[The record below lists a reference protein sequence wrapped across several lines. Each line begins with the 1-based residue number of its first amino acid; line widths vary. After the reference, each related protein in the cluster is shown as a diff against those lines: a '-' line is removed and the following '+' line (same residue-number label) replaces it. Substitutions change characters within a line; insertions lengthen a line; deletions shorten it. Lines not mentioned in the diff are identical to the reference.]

1 MNASP
6 PSDDASPAPD
16 HPGDS
21 TRAHGET
28 ERASAGPGIATL
40 SPPNAATGQQGHDV
54 HSRLRR
60 LTTTKLFRDTGWTMM
75 AELAG
80 MASQLVTLVLIGR
93 AFDKDTYGVF
103 AGTVAFMN
111 VISPFTTVGMGYV
124 LVQRIAGEHGDPDIE
139 SGRAWTT
146 VVLGGL
152 AGLVFVLATCS
163 LIVPQVPIR
172 VLVSLALGE
181 LVFSQITYT
190 GRFCAQALDRPANG
204 AQVVATVWG
213 LRLMAAIVYL
223 VVTPNPTLTGWSYFH
238 MTASFFGAILTV
250 VALNRVLHLRP
261 RIALARANDIRRGL
275 GFSLT
280 IGASYLKNDA
290 DKTLLLTFNK
300 TEAAGLYSLAYRV
313 ITPLYVPVRA
323 LADSTFARFFRE
335 GGRSA
340 ADTYRLARRTTLIG
354 GGLTLAG
361 GLVVVVSA
369 PLLPW
374 LLGEKWEPAVIATQ
388 WLAFVPFL
396 VALQMYAFNALIGLG
411 RQKECLFVTVG
422 ASVLNIALNLALIP
436 RYTWK
441 GSTAA
446 TIIAETL
453 SVAALWILLR
463 REVHRATSQR
473 APAPALEQ

>member
-1 MNASP
+1 
-6 PSDDASPAPD
+6 
-16 HPGDS
+16 
-21 TRAHGET
+21 
-28 ERASAGPGIATL
+28 L
-40 SPPNAATGQQGHDV
+40 
-54 HSRLRR
+54 
-60 LTTTKLFRDTGWTMM
+60 
-75 AELAG
+75 
-80 MASQLVTLVLIGR
+80 
-93 AFDKDTYGVF
+93 
-103 AGTVAFMN
+103 
-111 VISPFTTVGMGYV
+111 
-124 LVQRIAGEHGDPDIE
+124 
-139 SGRAWTT
+139 
-146 VVLGGL
+146 
-152 AGLVFVLATCS
+152 FVLATCS

-172 VLVSLALGE
+172 VLIALALGE

-213 LRLMAAIVYL
+213 LRLLAAIVYL
-223 VVTPNPTLTGWSYFH
+223 VATPEPTLAGWSYFH
-238 MTASFFGAILTV
+238 MTASLIGAILTV
-250 VALNRVLHLRP
+250 VALNRLLRLRP
-261 RIALARANDIRRGL
+261 RVGLARARDIRQGL

-335 GGRSA
+335 GHHSA
-340 ADTYRLARRTTLIG
+340 EDTYRLARRTTLIG

-361 GLVVVVSA
+361 GLGVVVCA

-374 LLGEKWEPAVIATQ
+374 LLGDKWEPAVIATQ
-388 WLAFVPFL
+388 FLAFVPFL

-411 RQKECLFVTVG
+411 RQKACLFVTVG

-436 RYTWK
+436 RYSWK

-446 TIIAETL
+446 TITAETL
-453 SVAALWILLR
+453 SVVALWVLLQ
-463 REVHRATSQR
+463 REVHRA
-473 APAPALEQ
+473 PAIPEPA

>member
-1 MNASP
+1 M
-6 PSDDASPAPD
+6 
-16 HPGDS
+16 
-21 TRAHGET
+21 R
-28 ERASAGPGIATL
+28 
-40 SPPNAATGQQGHDV
+40 
-54 HSRLRR
+54 SRLRR
-60 LTTTKLFRDTGWTMM
+60 LTTTKLFRDTSWTMLT
-75 AELAG
+75 EIAG
-80 MASQLVTLVLIGR
+80 MASQLITLVLIGR

-124 LVQRIAGEHGDPDIE
+124 LVQRIAGERGDPDVE
-139 SGRAWTT
+139 SGRAWST

-152 AGLVFVLATCS
+152 AGVGFVLATCS
-163 LIVPQVPIR
+163 FIVPQVPIR
-172 VLVSLALGE
+172 VLLALALGE

-204 AQVVATVWG
+204 AQVVATVWA
-213 LRLMAAIVYL
+213 LRLVAAVVYL
-223 VVTPNPTLTGWSYFH
+223 VATPKPTLAGWSYFH
-238 MTASFFGAILTV
+238 MSASLVGAILTV
-250 VALNRVLHLRP
+250 VALNRVLDLHPRP
-261 RIALARANDIRRGL
+261 GLARAQDVRRGL

-280 IGASYLKNDA
+280 IGAGYLKNDA
-290 DKTLLLTFNK
+290 DKTLLLTFDK
-300 TEAAGLYSLAYRV
+300 PEAAGLYSLAYRV

-335 GGRSA
+335 GHHSA
-340 ADTYRLARRTTLIG
+340 EDTYRLARRTTAIG

-361 GLVVVVSA
+361 GAVTMACA

-388 WLAFVPFL
+388 FLAFVPFL

-411 RQKECLFVTVG
+411 RQKECLVVTVS

-436 RYTWK
+436 RYDWK

-446 TIIAETL
+446 TITAEAL
-453 SVAALWILLR
+453 SVIALWWLLR
-463 REVHRATSQR
+463 HEVRRSRAAS
-473 APAPALEQ
+473 PAPTTT

>member
-1 MNASP
+1 MDP
-6 PSDDASPAPD
+6 EYPHDP
-16 HPGDS
+16 
-21 TRAHGET
+21 ET
-28 ERASAGPGIATL
+28 EV
-40 SPPNAATGQQGHDV
+40 QG
-54 HSRLRR
+54 RLHR
-60 LTTTKLFRDTGWTMM
+60 LTTTKMFRDTSWTMLT
-75 AELAG
+75 EVAG
-80 MASQLVTLVLIGR
+80 MVSQLITLVLIGR
-93 AFDKDTYGVF
+93 AFDKETYGIF

-124 LVQRIAGEHGDPDIE
+124 LVQRIAGERGDPDIE

-152 AGLVFVLATCS
+152 VGVSFVLATCS
-163 LIVPQVPIR
+163 LIVPQVSIR
-172 VLVSLALGE
+172 VLLALALGE

-204 AQVVATVWG
+204 AQVVATVWA
-213 LRLMAAIVYL
+213 LRLLAAIVYL
-223 VVTPNPTLTGWSYFH
+223 IATPDPTLAGWSYFH
-238 MTASFFGAILTV
+238 MPASFVGAMLTV
-250 VALNRVLHLRP
+250 FALNRVLHLRP
-261 RIALARANDIRRGL
+261 RVGLARAHDIRRGL

-290 DKTLLLTFNK
+290 DKTLLLTFAK
-300 TEAAGLYSLAYRV
+300 PEAAGLYSLAYRV

-335 GGRSA
+335 GNQSA
-340 ADTYRLARRTTLIG
+340 TDTYRLARRTTFIG

-361 GLVVVVSA
+361 GIATMACA

-374 LLGEKWEPAVIATQ
+374 LLGEKWEPAVVATQ

-422 ASVLNIALNLALIP
+422 ASVLNIGLNLVLIP

-446 TIIAETL
+446 TITAEMI
-453 SVAALWILLR
+453 SIAALWVLLR
-463 REVHRATSQR
+463 REVHRAPSGEHLRTI
-473 APAPALEQ
+473 